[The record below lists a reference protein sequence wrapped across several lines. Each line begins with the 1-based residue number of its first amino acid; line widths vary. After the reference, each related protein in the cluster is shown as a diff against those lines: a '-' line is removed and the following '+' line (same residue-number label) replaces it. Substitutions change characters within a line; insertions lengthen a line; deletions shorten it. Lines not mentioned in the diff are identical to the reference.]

1 MSTKLS
7 MTKDI
12 NGYNAFGIIP
22 TYDIYAGSL
31 AANTAQSIVVPSNNQ
46 YWLAIF
52 SYTPGANIWVD
63 FTVAATVPT
72 TTVGSVSVVLNP
84 SGRQVKGGSTIS
96 FITSDTTLPWI
107 CIELQAINNYAG
119 IVTS

>member
-7 MTKDI
+7 MTRDI
-12 NGYNAFGIIP
+12 NGYNAFGLIP
-22 TYDIYAGSL
+22 SLDIYAGSL
-31 AANTAQSIVVPSNNQ
+31 TANAEQHFTVPGNNQ

-63 FTVAATVPT
+63 FATTATVPGG
-72 TTVGSVSVVLNP
+72 TVGAVSTVLNP
-84 SGRQVKGGSTIS
+84 AGRQVKSGTVIS
-96 FITSDTTLPWI
+96 YITSDSTNPFI

-119 IVTS
+119 IS